1 MTGTHS
7 TESGSAIGCSIV
19 DVFAERPL
27 SGNQLAVVRG
37 CSHLDSA
44 TMQAIA
50 LETNFSETTFVV
62 EEFTDEARVRI
73 FTPTRELP
81 FAGHP
86 TLGTAWVLGRD
97 RDSYTLDLPAGR
109 VRVTFEA
116 GGIAWMQPPPVE
128 PGDVLSPQSAAALLG
143 LSPADIDNRYPCRFA
158 TIGPWFVLIG
168 VKGLDTLRRATVRI
182 DVYDELAGEGVL
194 GVFVFAD
201 EAYSDDAHFAARMFH
216 HRGLREDPAT
226 GSANTAFAAHLHS
239 LGVRGGIVVEQ
250 GFEIGRPSRL
260 YLDVAETIR
269 VGGKV
274 RPVLTGHFCY

>member
-1 MTGTHS
+1 MD
-7 TESGSAIGCSIV
+7 SAEHGPVLDCRIV
-19 DVFAERPL
+19 DVFAESPL

-37 CSHLDSA
+37 AGHLDTA

-50 LETNFSETTFVV
+50 LETNFSETTFVI
-62 EEFTDEARVRI
+62 EEHSDEARVRI
-73 FTPTRELP
+73 FTPDRELP

-97 RDSYTLDLPAGR
+97 RDSYTLELPAGP

-128 PGDVLSPQSAAALLG
+128 PGDTLSPQSAAALLG
-143 LSPADIDNRYPCRFA
+143 LSRRDIDTRYPCRFA

-168 VKGLDTLRRATVRI
+168 VKRLDALRRAAVRT

-201 EAYSDDAHFAARMFH
+201 EAYSYDAHFAARMFH

-239 LGVRGGIVVEQ
+239 LGVRGRIVVEQ

-260 YLDVAETIR
+260 YLDVAESIR

-274 RPVLTGHFCY
+274 RPVLTGRFDF

>member
-1 MTGTHS
+1 M
-7 TESGSAIGCSIV
+7 
-19 DVFAERPL
+19 
-27 SGNQLAVVRG
+27 
-37 CSHLDSA
+37 
-44 TMQAIA
+44 
-50 LETNFSETTFVV
+50 
-62 EEFTDEARVRI
+62 
-73 FTPTRELP
+73 
-81 FAGHP
+81 
-86 TLGTAWVLGRD
+86 LGRD
-97 RDSYTLDLPAGR
+97 RDSYILDLPAGR

-168 VKGLDTLRRATVRI
+168 VKGLDVLRRATVRT

-194 GVFVFAD
+194 GVFVFAG

-260 YLDVAETIR
+260 YLDVADTIR

-274 RPVLTGHFCY
+274 RPVLTGRFDY

>member
-1 MTGTHS
+1 MTEMHGIDS
-7 TESGSAIGCSIV
+7 DSAVGCTIV

-37 CSHLDSA
+37 CRHLGTA

-50 LETNFSETTFVV
+50 LETNFSETTFVI
-62 EEFTDEARVRI
+62 EEFPDEARVRI

-116 GGIAWMQPPPVE
+116 GGIAWMRPPPVE
-128 PGDVLSPQSAAALLG
+128 PGDVLSAQSAAALLG
-143 LSPADIDNRYPCRFA
+143 LAPADIDDRYPCRFA

-168 VKGLDTLRRATVRI
+168 VNGLDALRRAAVRT

-194 GVFVFAD
+194 GVFVFAG
-201 EAYSDDAHFAARMFH
+201 EAYSEDAQFAARMFH

-260 YLDVAETIR
+260 YLDVADPIR

-274 RPVLTGHFCY
+274 RPVLTGRFDY

>member
-1 MTGTHS
+1 MTGMHGTD
-7 TESGSAIGCSIV
+7 SGSVVGCSIV

-37 CSHLDSA
+37 CSHLDTA

-62 EEFTDEARVRI
+62 EEFSDEARVRI

-168 VKGLDTLRRATVRI
+168 VKGLDVLRRATVRT

-194 GVFVFAD
+194 GVFVFAG

-260 YLDVAETIR
+260 YLDIADTIR

-274 RPVLTGHFCY
+274 RPVLTGSFDY